1 MTLYRIVYSQEAFQD
16 LDIIYRFIVTESLD
30 LKIAERFVKK
40 MKNAIKSLKEFPFRH
55 QKCEI
60 AFRGTKDV
68 RQFSTSNYLII
79 YVIDEASKTV
89 AIIGIISCKQD
100 KNKVIN

>member
-1 MTLYRIVYSQEAFQD
+1 MTRYRIVYSHEAFED
-16 LDIIYRFIVTESLD
+16 LLKIYRFIVKESLD
-30 LKIAERFVKK
+30 LRIAGRFVKRL
-40 MKNAIKSLKEFPFRH
+40 KNAIESLKEFPLRH

-68 RQFSTSNYLII
+68 RQFSTSNYLIM
-79 YVIDEASKTV
+79 YVIDETSKTV